1 MSNIDTK
8 IAAIIMIGGLSSRM
22 GGGIKSLNKF
32 NNKKIFDRILEKT
45 QPQIKKI
52 IINCNA
58 KEEEFEKY
66 NLPIIKD
73 IKQGYIGPLAGIH
86 AALKWVK
93 SNNSNPSTDGG

>member
-73 IKQGYIGPLAGIH
+73 IKHRLYRSSSWNSCRNGL
-86 AALKWVK
+86 VK
-93 SNNSNPSTDGG
+93 KK